1 MSKYIEAKAKAKKV
15 IFAGVSGGVLIF
27 VIGLVSDSKIIAFLG
42 IIAGGS
48 AGVTG
53 KIMQENAKK
62 LRNEDEIYTEKRQEL
77 EQAIEKAK
85 KRANQ
90 THRLDYFDI
99 DRNRPDYITFNAWHM
114 NLSDGVTQVSDFQ
127 INVKDKIYGE
137 RTIKEVSKVTKK
149 KTYYKERKETYL
161 AKVICEIRY
170 NQSIINARMLAKQ
183 FNTLVEQYNQ
193 RQIRRNSVTNL
204 EHEYNQ
210 LLSQKI
216 KISQRTQ
223 SSSKAVAQEEPSV
236 EASNT
241 KTREKTKQ
249 KDITKID
256 EGYILNN
263 RYKVTRKIGEGGFG
277 AVFLV
282 QNINSNVQSNFI
294 AKCQKLTNDP
304 SQNEELINRFEQ
316 EASVLQ
322 RVGNSHGQ
330 IPALFDYFD
339 FEGNFYLI
347 QEFIKG
353 QPLMDIAVKMF
364 QEGYVFSERK
374 ASEIIL
380 SLLEVLECIHEQG
393 LIHRDIK
400 PQNIILREGDG
411 KPVLIDFGLIKQLTE
426 ENFLKTGTVAGTMG
440 YFPIEQQ
447 MGKALFQSDLYAVGM
462 VMLFLTTG
470 QPPHTLDFNDKFEPD
485 LNWAKE
491 GLKSTLFAWIS
502 KAIRPYPQE
511 RFGSATEMRED
522 LLEHYNQDYLL
533 RGAEL
538 AGQAYENQINS
549 MENELEQ
556 LRGELSQQQSSGR
569 TRRKTEYQDEPATP
583 DGKPKQFQGSLPII
597 TTQKEID
604 AYNILKRILDKAGL
618 DPEQLE
624 MTDLPD
630 HCDIHIRN
638 QPEAVVVRLYF
649 NDEDNLAFAIP
660 NGEGTEEHF
669 EINTLRGI
677 SPKKNLILDRFQS
690 LTQTTEKVKE
700 VQSSQ
705 SNLQEQS
712 SDSSESDDLL
722 RREILPIIASQ
733 IEESFGS
740 EFEIIAFN
748 YDQQSDSF
756 NGQFKGL
763 GQQEGRIFDFEVSA
777 NKKGQWSLHY
787 RFNPENW
794 QPQQEP
800 EPGQIDKDNELAEQG
815 TYTVD
820 WLQRNFDSFKVAK
833 EHFSISARSWGKLA
847 EKLNQSSG

>member
-1 MSKYIEAKAKAKKV
+1 MSKYLEAKEQAKKV
-15 IFAGVSGGVLIF
+15 IFAGIGGGVVIF
-27 VIGLVSDSKIIAFLG
+27 LLGLVANSKYLTFVG
-42 IIAGGS
+42 IVASGT

-53 KIMQENAKK
+53 QVMKENAKK
-62 LRNEDEIYTEKRQEL
+62 LRTDDEIYTEKRKEL
-77 EQAIEKAK
+77 EQAIAKAK
-85 KRANQ
+85 ERANQ
-90 THRLDYFDI
+90 THRLDYFDL
-99 DRNRPDYITFNAWHM
+99 DRNRPDYITFNAWQM
-114 NLSDGVTQVSDFQ
+114 KLSDGVTQVSDFQ
-127 INVKDKIYGE
+127 INLKDKIYAE

-170 NQSIINARMLAKQ
+170 NQSVINARMLAEQ

-193 RQIRRNSVTNL
+193 RQTRRNSLANL
-204 EHEYNQ
+204 EREYDQ
-210 LLSQKI
+210 LLAQKTGEP
-216 KISQRTQ
+216 TQ
-223 SSSKAVAQEEPSV
+223 HPSNPSIQ
-236 EASNT
+236 ASNT
-241 KTREKTKQ
+241 KTSEKSQQ
-249 KDITKID
+249 KDITQIA
-256 EGYILNN
+256 EGYLLNN
-263 RYKVTRKIGEGGFG
+263 RYKVTKKIGEGGFG
-277 AVFLV
+277 AAFLV
-282 QNINSNVQSNFI
+282 ENINSNVQSVFI

-304 SQNEELINRFEQ
+304 SQNHELINRFEQ

-353 QPLMDIAVKMF
+353 QTLMDIAVQMF

-380 SLLEVLECIHEQG
+380 SLLEVLERIHEQG

-411 KPVLIDFGLIKQLTE
+411 KPVLIDFGLIKQLTQ

-440 YFPIEQQ
+440 YCPIEQQ

-470 QPPHTLDFNDKFEPD
+470 QPPNTLDFNDKFEPD
-485 LNWAKE
+485 LSWAEE
-491 GLKSTLFAWIS
+491 GLNATLLAWIT

-511 RFGSATEMRED
+511 RFRSATEMRED
-522 LLEHYNQDYLL
+522 LLEHYNRDYLL

-538 AGQAYENQINS
+538 ANQAYQNQINS
-549 MENELEQ
+549 MANELEQ

-569 TRRKTEYQDEPATP
+569 TRRKAEYDHEPATS

-604 AYNILKRILDKAGL
+604 AYNIVKRILDKAGI

-624 MTDLPD
+624 MTDSPD

-638 QPEAVVVRLYF
+638 RPEAIVVRLYF
-649 NDEDNLAFAIP
+649 NDEENLAFAIP
-660 NGEGTEEHF
+660 NVEGTEERF

-677 SPKKNLILDRFQS
+677 SPKKNLILDRFRF
-690 LTQTTEKVKE
+690 LTEPTGKAKE
-700 VQSSQ
+700 VQHSHSNSQ
-705 SNLQEQS
+705 DQS

-733 IEESFGS
+733 IEENFGS
-740 EFEIIAFN
+740 ELEIIALN
-748 YDQQSDSF
+748 YNQHSDGF
-756 NGQFKGL
+756 NGQFKEL
-763 GQQEGRIFDFEVSA
+763 GQQQVRIFDFEISS
-777 NKKGQWSLHY
+777 NKKGQWSFHY
-787 RFNPENW
+787 RFNPEHW
-794 QPQQEP
+794 QPQP
-800 EPGQIDKDNELAEQG
+800 EAEQAQIDHDNELAEQG

-833 EHFSISARSWGKLA
+833 EHFGLSARSWKKLA
-847 EKLNQSSG
+847 EKLNQSSGS